1 MRVHLQHSGGGTGSA
16 RNRRKQRHRARTGS
30 TRIHSPPPSYSKVH
44 SDLLLCFMQIF
55 DFCIVNFSKQVYF
68 FLHRSNDGKVSLNRF
83 YCRTYS
89 TWFIALEC
97 FAYLSCSLHI
107 PSSAINDFSFIRYSH
122 AQYPGS
128 QCNSVCK
135 NLTF

>member
-68 FLHRSNDGKVSLNRF
+68 FLHQSNDGKVSLNRF

-89 TWFIALEC
+89 TWFIALKC

-107 PSSAINDFSFIRYSH
+107 LHLLLMTSLSLDIH
-122 AQYPGS
+122 M
-128 QCNSVCK
+128 CNIQARSVILYVK
-135 NLTF
+135 I